1 MRTSGKTDSAQGAA
15 GESCPLC
22 GSADL
27 VSVIDIPD
35 VPIFCNV
42 LWSSAGAA
50 RKAPRG
56 RIALSYCPSC
66 THLHNRSFDPVAVQ
80 YAPDYENSLHFS
92 DRFNTFAANL
102 AERLVAR
109 YDLRATTIVELG
121 CGQGD
126 FLRMICAAGENRG
139 IGFDPSYSDE
149 PSAPSHSDGLDL
161 EIRRRL
167 FGAEDHGLR
176 PSLVCC
182 RHVLEHVPDPRSFIA
197 ELYSWLASRPDTTL
211 YFEVPNARYTLE
223 HGGVWDLIYEH
234 HSYFTL
240 ESLVGVFQ
248 DIGFHVQASGQ
259 AFGGQYIYVEAG
271 VSPSPVGQQPLTS
284 EISSR
289 DALRRNVEAFGR
301 TFESLVTDW
310 QQRLQEAHATGS
322 SVGLWGAG
330 SKGATFLN
338 VVDPGKSVSFVVDI
352 SPRKQGKHVAGTGH
366 RVVPPHSLLERS
378 CDTMVVMNPLYVE
391 EIAGMLHELGV
402 SCRLVVP

>member
-139 IGFDPSYSDE
+139 IGFDPSY
-149 PSAPSHSDGLDL
+149 
-161 EIRRRL
+161 
-167 FGAEDHGLR
+167 
-176 PSLVCC
+176 
-182 RHVLEHVPDPRSFIA
+182 
-197 ELYSWLASRPDTTL
+197 
-211 YFEVPNARYTLE
+211 
-223 HGGVWDLIYEH
+223 
-234 HSYFTL
+234 
-240 ESLVGVFQ
+240 
-248 DIGFHVQASGQ
+248 
-259 AFGGQYIYVEAG
+259 
-271 VSPSPVGQQPLTS
+271 
-284 EISSR
+284 
-289 DALRRNVEAFGR
+289 
-301 TFESLVTDW
+301 
-310 QQRLQEAHATGS
+310 
-322 SVGLWGAG
+322 
-330 SKGATFLN
+330 
-338 VVDPGKSVSFVVDI
+338 
-352 SPRKQGKHVAGTGH
+352 
-366 RVVPPHSLLERS
+366 
-378 CDTMVVMNPLYVE
+378 
-391 EIAGMLHELGV
+391 
-402 SCRLVVP
+402 